1 MSDAYAGMAEFG
13 ATCGFL
19 RARRPP
25 RYEPG
30 PASRQVD
37 ALVGRRLRQARG
49 LAGASREQLGDAIG
63 VSAETV
69 RRYESGARRM
79 PPARIVAATRFLG
92 FALSW
97 FFRDDDPTPS

>member
-1 MSDAYAGMAEFG
+1 MSDAYAGMAS
-13 ATCGFL
+13 ATRGVL

-25 RYEPG
+25 PYRPG
-30 PASRQVD
+30 PAARQVD

-49 LAGASREQLGDAIG
+49 LAGATREQLGEAIG
-63 VSAETV
+63 VSAGTV

-79 PPARIVAATRFLG
+79 PPARIVAAGRFLG

-97 FFRDDDPTPS
+97 FFREDDAPTPG

>member
-1 MSDAYAGMAEFG
+1 MSDAYAGMAESA
-13 ATCGFL
+13 ATYGFL

-25 RYEPG
+25 PYEPR

-97 FFRDDDPTPS
+97 FFRDDEPTPG